1 MKRKTYYEKAVSLI
15 DELNRNGNGEL
26 EVFSCN
32 NTSEL
37 SYTDKKRKKGS
48 RKLSYRQGTL
58 ADFMRYCE
66 LSQINLVSTNSY
78 MN

>member
-15 DELNRNGNGEL
+15 DELNRNGKGEL

-37 SYTDKKRKKGS
+37 SYTDKKEER
-48 RKLSYRQGTL
+48 LSEAILQTR
-58 ADFMRYCE
+58 
-66 LSQINLVSTNSY
+66 NSG
-78 MN
+78 

>member
-37 SYTDKKRKKGS
+37 SYTDKKGRKVLGS
-48 RKLSYRQGTL
+48 YLTDK
-58 ADFMRYCE
+58 E
-66 LSQINLVSTNSY
+66 LWLILCAIANYLR
-78 MN
+78 